1 MVDKESEKKVSPS
14 EEEEKDEEDED
25 KSEEKEAKKSF
36 REAIKSNFEA
46 VTEVIQSL
54 AESQKGVTE
63 TLKSV
68 EERLKALE
76 KPTDFPLKP
85 SGTSGEDVGAAVKT
99 PDEYNANSVQA
110 ALDADGAEHGKDK
123 NGLSMQVKAETSTQT
138 PRPTAPVET
147 INKSFSQDYNLV
159 LKDARETGDLSLV
172 ARNILYTNKYYT
184 PESEAW

>member
-85 SGTSGEDVGAAVKT
+85 SGTSGEDVGADVKT